1 MTITYKHLEGW
12 DEAGVTE
19 TVILKV
25 DSNGKKLYVPLSA
38 GNMDYVEYL
47 EWKANGGVLGAPEVA
62 SSSSSS
68 ESSSSE
74 SSSSESSSSESS
86 SSESSSS

>member
-12 DEAGVTE
+12 DEAGVVE

-25 DSNGKKLYVPLSA
+25 DSTGKKLYVPLSA

-62 SSSSSS
+62 SSSS

>member
-12 DEAGVTE
+12 DEAGVVE

-25 DSNGKKLYVPLSA
+25 DSTGKKLYVPLSA

-62 SSSSSS
+62 SSSSS
-68 ESSSSE
+68 ESASSE

>member
-62 SSSSSS
+62 SSSSS

>member
-12 DEAGVTE
+12 DEAGVVE

-25 DSNGKKLYVPLSA
+25 DSTGKKLYVPLSA

-62 SSSSSS
+62 SSSS

-74 SSSSESSSSESS
+74 SSSSESCSYESSYSYSS
-86 SSESSSS
+86 SS

>member
-12 DEAGVTE
+12 DEAGVAE

-25 DSNGKKLYVPLSA
+25 DSTGKKLYVPLSA

-62 SSSSSS
+62 SSSS

-86 SSESSSS
+86 SSENSSS